1 MHHIDKLCAFYEVGG
16 RTVADI
22 GAGDGGTAREMAA
35 LGATV
40 TGIEISPEKVAAA
53 TAKATPGTTFLLGR
67 AEALPLPDA
76 SQDLACMFFSLHHV
90 PQDVQDGAF
99 TEVQRIL
106 KPGGRLHVAEPL
118 PHGALSEVVK
128 IIDDE
133 TYVRTESQARLDRLA
148 AGQVAGFKLIA
159 REEYDI
165 VRRYTDFEALV
176 RRMVMIDPVRE
187 ARLPEIR
194 DELHRRFLARAT
206 WQDDHY
212 ALTQPCVMYHFEL
225 VD

>member
-1 MHHIDKLCAFYEVGG
+1 MHHIDRLCALYDLRG
-16 RTVADI
+16 RTAVDI

-40 TGIEISPEKVAAA
+40 TGIEISAEKVAVA

-67 AEALPLPDA
+67 AEALPIEDA

-90 PQDVQDGAF
+90 PLDVQDAAF
-99 TEVQRIL
+99 AEVTRVL
-106 KPGGRLHVAEPL
+106 KPGGRLHVVDPL
-118 PHGALSEVVK
+118 PHGALSEVGK

-133 TYVRTESQARLDRLA
+133 THVRTESQARLDRLA
-148 AGQVAGFKLIA
+148 ASAADLKLIV

-176 RRMVMIDPVRE
+176 RRIVMVDPVRE
-187 ARLPEIR
+187 ARLPEVR
-194 DELHRRFLARAT
+194 EELQRRFLAHGT

-212 ALTQPCVMYHFEL
+212 ALTQPCVMYHFGL
-225 VD
+225 AG